1 MDFWKKA
8 AHFVVET
15 MENGEK
21 KLSEEIKG
29 FNEDKC
35 RYLKILERYND
46 RELIDISKHSTSL
59 AKKSA
64 AIEILKSRGYSR

>member
-1 MDFWKKA
+1 MAK
-8 AHFVVET
+8 
-15 MENGEK
+15 K
-21 KLSEEIKG
+21 KLSEGIKG

-59 AKKSA
+59 AKNQQQ
-64 AIEILKSRGYSR
+64 LKYLNQEDIPDETIYIYIGGDIQ